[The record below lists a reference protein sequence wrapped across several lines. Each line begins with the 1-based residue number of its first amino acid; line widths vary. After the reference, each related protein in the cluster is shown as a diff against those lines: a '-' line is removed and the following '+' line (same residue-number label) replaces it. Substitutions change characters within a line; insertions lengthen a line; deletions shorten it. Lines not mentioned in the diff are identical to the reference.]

1 MIPFGIGFSEVLLIL
16 VVLLLVVGPQKLPEI
31 ARTLGKGVRVAR
43 RAGQELRDAVQL
55 DEIRRNVYDHTVRP
69 WQQATTDIEDAIV
82 EPRRPKANVAHRT
95 ASATASDHASAHDPA
110 GHGDHGPGDHHGF
123 GHHHPDDHDP
133 DEAAPPRPLGR
144 GPGPVAPAGL
154 PPRPEA
160 TDANPDPAARP
171 PRTT

>member
-82 EPRRPKANVAHRT
+82 EPRRPKANVANRT
-95 ASATASDHASAHDPA
+95 TSASAAASDPDHALHFGA
-110 GHGDHGPGDHHGF
+110 HGPDD
-123 GHHHPDDHDP
+123 HPDDHDP
-133 DEAAPPRPLGR
+133 DEAAPPGPIGR

-154 PPRPEA
+154 PSRPEA
-160 TDANPDPAARP
+160 ADPDPASRP
-171 PRTT
+171 PRTP